1 MQLIFNIGLLIISAG
16 YIYLASKMPFGTLSN
31 PGPSFFSLIAGVL
44 AFVLTLGLTIKTVV
58 TSPTKISFQFPQ
70 IRLPNLKQGERFL
83 PFLLGMILYTP
94 LLKIIGFEI
103 DTFLLS
109 VYLMKVTSVKGW
121 LRPIIYSA
129 IVVVACHFVFR
140 VWLEIPLP

>member
-16 YIYLASKMPFGTLSN
+16 YIYLASKMPIGTLSN

-58 TSPTKISFQFPQ
+58 TSPAKISFQFPQ
-70 IRLPNLKQGERFL
+70 IRLPSLKQGERFL
-83 PFLLGMILYTP
+83 PFLLGMIVYTP

-109 VYLMKVTSVKGW
+109 VYLMKVTGVKGW
-121 LRPIIYSA
+121 LRPLLYSA
-129 IVVVACHFVFR
+129 IVIVVCHFVFR

>member
-1 MQLIFNIGLLIISAG
+1 
-16 YIYLASKMPFGTLSN
+16 MPFGTLSN

-129 IVVVACHFVFR
+129 IVVCGMSFR
-140 VWLEIPLP
+140 IQGLA